1 MTTAIT
7 IGMIIIYVAIMMGIG
22 VYTSRQARSVND
34 FVLGGRN
41 VGSWLTAFA
50 YGTSY
55 FSAVVFIGY
64 AGQFGWNYGVSATWV
79 GIGNALLGSLLAW
92 IVLGKRTRIMTQ
104 SLGAKTMPE
113 YFKGTENSRCADC
126 IHLPDS
132 LYRVCI

>member
-22 VYTSRQARSVND
+22 VYTARQTRSVSD
-34 FVLGGRN
+34 FVLGGHS

-64 AGQFGWNYGVSATWV
+64 GRTVRLDIRRFCRMGRHRQRPAGQSA
-79 GIGNALLGSLLAW
+79 GMD
-92 IVLGKRTRIMTQ
+92 R
-104 SLGAKTMPE
+104 P
-113 YFKGTENSRCADC
+113 GTAHPHHDAVAGRKKPCRNTSKSAGTPKD
-126 IHLPDS
+126 
-132 LYRVCI
+132 

>member
-22 VYTSRQARSVND
+22 VYTARQTRSVSD
-34 FVLGGRN
+34 FVLGGHS

-64 AGQFGWNYGVSATWV
+64 AGQFGWTYGVSA
-79 GIGNALLGSLLAW
+79 AW
-92 IVLGKRTRIMTQ
+92 D
-104 SLGAKTMPE
+104 GAPA
-113 YFKGTENSRCADC
+113 S
-126 IHLPDS
+126 
-132 LYRVCI
+132 